1 MQYQYPI
8 IGGIGVIVVLVAMF
22 AAQQM
27 TVSHTEN
34 DIIKTVDKSPTLI
47 KQEQIL
53 LDNPDEIKGKIQV
66 TNGVRH
72 LVPLDK
78 IRSGGPP
85 KDGIPSI
92 DDPKFVGADDA
103 TFMSDKDTVIGLE
116 INGDTR
122 AYPLSIL
129 VWHEIVNDKV
139 GEVPVAVTY
148 CPLCYTNQVF
158 ERIIDGKE
166 VAFGTSG
173 KLYNSN

>member
-1 MQYQYPI
+1 MQFQYPLM
-8 IGGIGVIVVLVAMF
+8 GGIGVVAVFVAMF
-22 AAQQM
+22 SGEM
-27 TVSHTEN
+27 MIDSPTEN
-34 DIIKTVDKSPTLI
+34 TLI
-47 KQEQIL
+47 QPVDITSTFEFPDQIK
-53 LDNPDEIKGKIQV
+53 DKIHV
-66 TNGVRH
+66 TNGIKH

-116 INGDTR
+116 INGDAR

-139 GEVPVAVTY
+139 GEVSVAVTY